1 MHSMSTDVDGRYAH
15 KHQLHE
21 CSTTTSTW
29 QAQAT
34 RTKFKVYIMMNQN
47 SFAGGT
53 AYYSSYFGRGVGL
66 IHLDEVRC
74 SGLEAKLLDC
84 LHSTQ
89 LTHCE
94 HADDAGVK
102 CSSEMVDNCTNGDVR
117 LVGGTAATEGR
128 VEICINKTWGT
139 VCHDNWDY
147 KDAVVVC
154 RQLGY
159 LGKTINV
166 HTFTFIT
173 SSPFPTLRYIH
184 YCIKMQC

>member
-1 MHSMSTDVDGRYAH
+1 M
-15 KHQLHE
+15 
-21 CSTTTSTW
+21 
-29 QAQAT
+29 
-34 RTKFKVYIMMNQN
+34 RTKLNQT
-47 SFAGGT
+47 FIAGGT

-74 SGLEAKLLDC
+74 SGFEPKLLDC

-89 LTHCE
+89 LTHCD
-94 HADDAGVK
+94 HRDDAGVK

-128 VEICINKTWGT
+128 AEICIKKTWGT

-159 LGKTINV
+159 LGKTIHV

-184 YCIKMQC
+184 YCMKVQC